1 MFFKPPIAVYTNNF
15 KIRILRKS
23 GVLQISSWSHIK
35 INYYIQSTS
44 ENQTFGFQTVPKSQQ
59 SAVRYGLVRIS
70 NVRDQSYTVRYL
82 NIQIS
87 DSWDQNPDWLKSE
100 RSVWPFGPNC
110 LKSERSD
117 FRQLGPKGQTE
128 CSNTEQYSFG
138 PERSKSEQDH
148 TEQLIVWISALS
160 KIRTFGF
167 RTLTVYK

>member
-1 MFFKPPIAVYTNNF
+1 MFFKPPIAAYTNNF

-100 RSVWPFGPNC
+100 LSVWPFGPNC
-110 LKSERSD
+110 LKFEHFVWISDTSLLDFCPKSEQICFD
-117 FRQLGPKGQTE
+117 FRQLGFYL
-128 CSNTEQYSFG
+128 N
-138 PERSKSEQDH
+138 
-148 TEQLIVWISALS
+148 VWNLNKFVRIISWQ
-160 KIRTFGF
+160 
-167 RTLTVYK
+167 

>member
-1 MFFKPPIAVYTNNF
+1 MFFKSPIAVYTNNF

-44 ENQTFGFQTVPKSQQ
+44 ENRTFGFQTVPKSQQ

-117 FRQLGPKGQTE
+117 FRQLGP
-128 CSNTEQYSFG
+128 NRNFSFG
-138 PERSKSEQDH
+138 LLPTFWNPNDLVRISDV
-148 TEQLIVWISALS
+148 QLKKFGLVPTVWNLNVRKPNHFS
-160 KIRTFGF
+160 
-167 RTLTVYK
+167 